1 MDDKHHIDESF
12 KQRFSDLKDHSTNP
26 SEQWFG
32 FESKLSMFN
41 TVASSAGS
49 SSIVGVS
56 FLKMA
61 ASIVSVIGLAGL
73 TTQDA
78 RDSNQQSTGVE
89 KIEVF
94 SASSYDFSNSAA
106 TSMSNGVIHT
116 EFTAPIQQEEVMLAS
131 TDGISDLVFEEEI
144 DEYYSPSISSLADNS
159 RPSITGMLRFSR
171 EESPAFLVDE
181 NRSIPKNDFN
191 PKYYS
196 PVSYYARAAIRVGNG
211 ESNSRVIENS
221 TTLNGVLG
229 IGLAYSITPNTFLSI
244 EANYLKRSGNGIERS
259 KEYDIDPVVSAFSN
273 SNYLNSNEFSAEDFR
288 VQKSL
293 VATDLNYLHLPVMVH
308 VVLNHQSR
316 ASIGFYT
323 DYLISVRNESFMI
336 YNSEHYITT
345 KTFLAEERSKKGLN
359 SMRYGLMAGYQHS
372 INSKISLDARAMLPI
387 SSSYDRSSEYDIERE
402 PNQLVDLNIGLIYKI

>member
-1 MDDKHHIDESF
+1 
-12 KQRFSDLKDHSTNP
+12 
-26 SEQWFG
+26 
-32 FESKLSMFN
+32 
-41 TVASSAGS
+41 
-49 SSIVGVS
+49 
-56 FLKMA
+56 
-61 ASIVSVIGLAGL
+61 
-73 TTQDA
+73 
-78 RDSNQQSTGVE
+78 
-89 KIEVF
+89 
-94 SASSYDFSNSAA
+94 
-106 TSMSNGVIHT
+106 MSCV
-116 EFTAPIQQEEVMLAS
+116 
-131 TDGISDLVFEEEI
+131 
-144 DEYYSPSISSLADNS
+144 
-159 RPSITGMLRFSR
+159 
-171 EESPAFLVDE
+171 
-181 NRSIPKNDFN
+181 
-191 PKYYS
+191 
-196 PVSYYARAAIRVGNG
+196 
-211 ESNSRVIENS
+211 
-221 TTLNGVLG
+221 
-229 IGLAYSITPNTFLSI
+229 AYSITPNTFLSI

-273 SNYLNSNEFSAEDFR
+273 SNYLNSNEFSTEDFR

-308 VVLNHQSR
+308 VVLNHQSS